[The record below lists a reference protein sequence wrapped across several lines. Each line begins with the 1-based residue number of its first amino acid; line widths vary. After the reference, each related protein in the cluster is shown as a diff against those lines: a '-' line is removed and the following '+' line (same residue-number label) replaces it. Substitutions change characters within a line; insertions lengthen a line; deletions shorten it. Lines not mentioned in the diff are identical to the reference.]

1 MSRRSSNLKLPT
13 PFRVVRII
21 VLSALLL
28 TISGVSSRE
37 ARASGSST
45 PVSGMTPEQWRAGF
59 KESDYSYDQ
68 LRDIYRD
75 SSQPLERRQG
85 ACQAFGGTD
94 CSKETLDMV
103 SSQPKE
109 VTDGGVGTGTGGGS
123 GGGGQTMSCDGTYET
138 TQLTCNTMSV
148 AGMSPQEG
156 AMMEMMMGQL
166 VQIGTTIATTGK
178 NASAQCKTQADVSK
192 LMSGINGIKGVA
204 CKAMVEKC
212 NSSCDQ
218 EAAEYAAQAEALE
231 KNPETAPAAQQYRT
245 AEKKAKKQSRV
256 CSQNQANFIGM
267 MMQSMQ
273 FLGNMAQN
281 SQCADQ
287 FAASALPAFSPVA
300 YTPPSTDCSDPNN
313 QTLACFCQKDSNKSS
328 AMCSG
333 FNPGGLAGTS
343 PVGSTGGAGSM
354 PYSSNSLRE
363 GGDLDPTAGAMGQAK
378 SGSNGGRDPSDG
390 GSGAP
395 GGGGLASLGGE
406 GDGGG
411 GFGDPKSAITG
422 TSGGQGGGLSAGGGS
437 GAGGLA
443 KNNGGKG
450 EGLLER
456 FNLKRFLPGQKYKA
470 RGIAGMSVKS
480 VDGITG
486 PMGPS
491 IWEKAT
497 KQYQEQIQKQNVILD
512 R

>member
-1 MSRRSSNLKLPT
+1 MS
-13 PFRVVRII
+13 
-21 VLSALLL
+21 A
-28 TISGVSSRE
+28 
-37 ARASGSST
+37 
-45 PVSGMTPEQWRAGF
+45 
-59 KESDYSYDQ
+59 
-68 LRDIYRD
+68 
-75 SSQPLERRQG
+75 
-85 ACQAFGGTD
+85 
-94 CSKETLDMV
+94 
-103 SSQPKE
+103 
-109 VTDGGVGTGTGGGS
+109 
-123 GGGGQTMSCDGTYET
+123 
-138 TQLTCNTMSV
+138 

-166 VQIGTTIATTGK
+166 VQIGTTLATTGK
-178 NASAQCKTQADVSK
+178 NASAQCKAQADVSK
-192 LMSGINGIKGVA
+192 LMSGINGVKGTA
-204 CKAMVEKC
+204 CQAMIQKC

-218 EAAEYAAQAEALE
+218 EAKEYESAAASARASYNEAAATQYD
-231 KNPETAPAAQQYRT
+231 TAA
-245 AEKKAKKQSRV
+245 KKAKKQSRV
-256 CSQNQANFIGM
+256 CSQNQANFMAM

-281 SQCADQ
+281 KQCADQ
-287 FAASALPAFSPVA
+287 FAASALPAFSPIA

-354 PYSSNSLRE
+354 PYSPNSSRE
-363 GGDLDPTAGAMGQAK
+363 GGDLDPLAGAMGQAK
-378 SGSNGGRDPSDG
+378 SGSNGGRDPGDG

-395 GGGGLASLGGE
+395 GGGGLASLGGD

-443 KNNGGKG
+443 KNNGAKG
-450 EGLLER
+450 GGLLER

>member
-1 MSRRSSNLKLPT
+1 MP
-13 PFRVVRII
+13 I
-21 VLSALLL
+21 VNGAMQFVFLL
-28 TISGVSSRE
+28 TILFALSIRAEDAVDESQPVAGDRDHLRE
-37 ARASGSST
+37 
-45 PVSGMTPEQWRAGF
+45 
-59 KESDYSYDQ
+59 
-68 LRDIYRD
+68 IYRD
-75 SSQPLERRQG
+75 PSQPLERRQA

-103 SSQPKE
+103 SGQPSE
-109 VTDGGVGTGTGGGS
+109 ITDGQVGTGTGGGS
-123 GGGGQTMSCDGTYET
+123 PASCDGIYKT

-148 AGMSPQEG
+148 AGMSAAEG
-156 AMMEMMMGQL
+156 AMMEMMMNQL
-166 VQIGTTIATTGK
+166 VQIGTSLSSIGK
-178 NASAQCKTQADVSK
+178 NASAQCKAQADISK
-192 LMSGINGIKGVA
+192 LMSGINGAKGAA
-204 CKAMVEKC
+204 CQAMIQKC
-212 NSSCDQ
+212 NSSCDADAEKNAT
-218 EAAEYAAQAEALE
+218 EAQRLEANTTTAGMAPPYRAAQ
-231 KNPETAPAAQQYRT
+231 
-245 AEKKAKKQSRV
+245 KKAEKQSRM
-256 CSQNQANFIGM
+256 CSQNQANFMAM

-281 SQCADQ
+281 KQCADQ
-287 FAASALPAFSPVA
+287 FAAAALPTYSPIA

-313 QTLACFCQKDSNKSS
+313 QTLACFCQKDANKTS

-333 FNPGGLAGTS
+333 FNPGGSGGSNL
-343 PVGSTGGAGSM
+343 VGAVGGAGSA
-354 PYSSNSLRE
+354 PYSPNSSRE
-363 GGDLDPTAGAMGQAK
+363 SGDLDPMAGAMGQAK
-378 SGSNGGRDPSDG
+378 SGSNGGRDPGDG

-437 GAGGLA
+437 GGGGLA
-443 KNNGGKG
+443 KNNGAKG
-450 EGLLER
+450 GGLLER

>member
-1 MSRRSSNLKLPT
+1 MSLRSSSLENSIGREVASNFFL
-13 PFRVVRII
+13 I
-21 VLSALLL
+21 ALLFAVTFFGLVRSGYAAGL
-28 TISGVSSRE
+28 TRPE
-37 ARASGSST
+37 
-45 PVSGMTPEQWRAGF
+45 GMSQDEWND
-59 KESDYSYDQ
+59 K

-75 SSQPLERRQG
+75 SSQPIELRQS
-85 ACQAFGGTD
+85 ACQAFGGSD
-94 CSKETLDMV
+94 CSQETLDMV
-103 SSQPKE
+103 AAQPKE
-109 VTDGGVGTGTGGGS
+109 MTDGQTGSGTGGGT
-123 GGGGQTMSCDGTYET
+123 GGAGTTLSCDSTYET
-138 TQLTCNTMSV
+138 TQLTCNTMSA
-148 AGMSPQEG
+148 AGMSPEQG

-166 VQIGTTIATTGK
+166 VQIGTTLAATGK

-192 LMSGINGIKGVA
+192 LMSGVNGIKGAA
-204 CKAMVEKC
+204 CGAMIKKC
-212 NSSCDQ
+212 NSTCDDEANEYTSAAQ
-218 EAAEYAAQAEALE
+218 TARSSNNEAAAVRYETEA
-231 KNPETAPAAQQYRT
+231 
-245 AEKKAKKQSRV
+245 KKARKQSRV
-256 CSQNQANFIGM
+256 CSQNQTNFMAM

-281 SQCADQ
+281 KQCADQ
-287 FAASALPAFSPVA
+287 FAASALPAFSPIA

-313 QTLACFCQKDSNKSS
+313 QTLACFCQKDANKTS

-333 FNPGGLAGTS
+333 FNPGSLAGTS
-343 PVGSTGGAGSM
+343 PVGPTGGAGSM
-354 PYSSNSLRE
+354 PYSPNGSRE
-363 GGDLDPTAGAMGQAK
+363 PGDLDPTAGAMGQGKPGA
-378 SGSNGGRDPSDG
+378 NGGRDPSDG
-390 GSGAP
+390 GAGAP
-395 GGGGLASLGGE
+395 GSGGLASLGGE

-437 GAGGLA
+437 GGGGLA

>member
-1 MSRRSSNLKLPT
+1 MLLSRFSSKSLGELSSAL
-13 PFRVVRII
+13 I
-21 VLSALLL
+21 VFGAMLLL
-28 TISGVSSRE
+28 TPMASAEVDMGAVNDARDRFVDGGYSSDGLKKIYNDPNRPLDQQLGACVAAGGSISGSGDCTGVSGWASDPGGGGAGTSGVSS
-37 ARASGSST
+37 G
-45 PVSGMTPEQWRAGF
+45 
-59 KESDYSYDQ
+59 KEMS
-68 LRDIYRD
+68 
-75 SSQPLERRQG
+75 
-85 ACQAFGGTD
+85 
-94 CSKETLDMV
+94 
-103 SSQPKE
+103 
-109 VTDGGVGTGTGGGS
+109 
-123 GGGGQTMSCDGTYET
+123 GGQTMSCDGTYET
-138 TQLTCNTMSV
+138 TQLTCNTMSA

-192 LMSGINGIKGVA
+192 LMSGINGIKGTA
-204 CKAMVEKC
+204 CQAMIQKC

-218 EAAEYAAQAEALE
+218 EATEYESAAASARASYNEAAAIQYD
-231 KNPETAPAAQQYRT
+231 TAA
-245 AEKKAKKQSRV
+245 KKAKKQSRV
-256 CSQNQANFIGM
+256 CSQNQANFMAM

-281 SQCADQ
+281 KQCADQ
-287 FAASALPAFSPVA
+287 FAASALPAFSPIA

-313 QTLACFCQKDSNKSS
+313 QTLACFCQKDANKTS

-354 PYSSNSLRE
+354 PYSPNSSRE

-378 SGSNGGRDPSDG
+378 SGSNGGRDPGDG

-422 TSGGQGGGLSAGGGS
+422 TSGGQGGGLSAGGGA
-437 GAGGLA
+437 GGGGLA
-443 KNNGGKG
+443 KNNGAKG
-450 EGLLER
+450 DGLLER